1 MGAAFGQFPDWEPAR
16 DDGAYRDILD
26 VCDRAGKPSSP
37 RLEQGDGRG
46 PTGVRLTRARS
57 VQVDSYAHRVLRRSR
72 TTWRRPLG
80 AARHAAWKGKVA
92 GTAWLEFDR
101 PAWVYR
107 TRGAVP
113 SLDLEFRQPELA
125 SSDHLA
131 LCERLISAYW
141 LAREGAP
148 GGSGMWASDL
158 FAERQQVLLSAL
170 QERDPKSLATA
181 LGAMFRSDFIIGIA
195 GGSLGT
201 GRQTALGRRFTR
213 LYILNK
219 LVALA
224 ESQGVVRTENPEQ
237 GTPGI
242 AFAQG
247 TEALVEGIEK
257 RLGIGLDFPDVGAA
271 YGILAAGRLITS
283 DAPDQVY
290 AAVRMRD
297 AIATFLN
304 ATDVSRTVVEIGAG
318 YGAMAYWFLQL
329 VDARYTIIDLP
340 AVNVLQG
347 YFLARAVGAGAVS
360 FLGEPPARVT
370 VLPAHALEAVEGP
383 IDVLA
388 NKDSMPEMPSN
399 AVDEYLAWGARNCR
413 GIFYSYNQEAAA
425 PFEGSAQTVVSE
437 SVERLGGFERLRR
450 DTSWLRRGYVE
461 ELYRPLGDRAT
472 PGD

>member
-1 MGAAFGQFPDWEPAR
+1 M
-16 DDGAYRDILD
+16 
-26 VCDRAGKPSSP
+26 
-37 RLEQGDGRG
+37 
-46 PTGVRLTRARS
+46 LTRT
-57 VQVDSYAHRVLRRSR
+57 L
-72 TTWRRPLG
+72 TTWRRPLSVAG
-80 AARHAAWKGKVA
+80 RKAWKAKVA

-107 TRGAVP
+107 SRGAVP
-113 SLDLEFRQPELA
+113 SVDLEFRQPEVV
-125 SSDHLA
+125 SPEHLA
-131 LCERLISAYW
+131 LCERLLAAYW

-148 GGSGMWASDL
+148 GGSGMWSSEL
-158 FAERQQVLLSAL
+158 FAERQQVLSSAL
-170 QERDPKSLATA
+170 QRRDPESLATA
-181 LGAMFRSDFIIGIA
+181 LAAMFRSDFIIGIA

-242 AFAQG
+242 AFSQG

-257 RLGIGLDFPDVGAA
+257 RLGIALDFPEVGAA
-271 YGILAAGRLITS
+271 YGLLAAGRLVTS

-290 AAVRMRD
+290 GALRLRD
-297 AIATFLN
+297 AIATFLKE
-304 ATDVSRTVVEIGAG
+304 TDRPPTVVEIGAG

-347 YFLARAVGAGAVS
+347 YFLAQAMGTGAVS

-370 VLPAHALEAVEGP
+370 ILPAHALETVEVP
-383 IDVLA
+383 FDVLA
-388 NKDSMPEMPSN
+388 NKDSMPEMPSI
-399 AVDEYLAWGARNCR
+399 ALEEYLAWGARNCR

-425 PFEGSAQTVVSE
+425 PFEGTAQNVVSE
-437 SVERLGGFERLRR
+437 SVERLGGFQRLRR
-450 DTSWLRRGYVE
+450 DASWLRRGYVE
-461 ELYRPLGDRAT
+461 ELYRPLGERAT